1 MPYIWFTRGEEF
13 VVGSRARLTAVAIAG
28 GALVVGMVGPVAPA
42 SADVPGTTGS
52 LTCSVTA
59 PGNPVVTLMDTP
71 VGGNVTCTHPVPG
84 TAVTYTVAPFVIDA
98 IGPFNG
104 KLAFDNATGNFLY
117 TPGFYPPDPTRGG
130 AQDKLPEFSG
140 PDSFT
145 VIARASDGAEAT
157 FEVPILIQGLPRSCN
172 ASFAP
177 QTRTMF
183 NDPSGSE
190 AKQYQ
195 MLRYLIEM
203 IDCTPPL
210 NPDGTQASIKFSFYS
225 LTYAPVQA
233 ALTAAAQRG
242 VSVQALTN
250 SHSDKYS
257 SWRELSRTLGTDTNA
272 VNFAT
277 TCWQGCLTPRTPPV
291 VGGPTAW
298 YAADAT
304 TLTSNTVVFSDR
316 SRAGL
321 QPIATWRYDFGDG
334 TFADGPGPHAKTYA
348 VPGTYRTSL
357 TVTDAAGVIHT
368 STGEKT
374 LPDNMEPMY
383 PSLHSKVYLFST
395 VGQGPNARQ
404 WVSAY
409 SSGNPTYQQSRKG
422 FNNLNIAVGD
432 KPLHDIFSTYFADM
446 VKGSR
451 GELMTT
457 NYFRTFA
464 TPGNPATGAPATTVH
479 LGPQTS
485 GDINREILKSIKC
498 TRIVKGKKKRTDVRV
513 SMFVLTRRG
522 VASDLWRLAMQKGCN
537 VEIVYTQMS
546 QRLKAPNGQWL
557 QNEDG
562 EEMGYGA
569 ADCLSTPPSKV
580 IVTKASKGRPARRKV
595 VRNDLNGPDGP
606 CSGGSLRGSV
616 PVTSTGVW
624 LYRTSPYGGGRLTV
638 RMACP
643 VQPKYDTV
651 KKTWAVLCI
660 RNDIFTHHKA
670 LLVNGSV
677 RGAVQKY
684 VMTGSANWSS
694 PGLRS
699 SDEIITEIRNAGALY
714 DQYKAN
720 GEYLKKVITRNSVKK
735 SKRKSAQTYMLQL
748 SGSQQLDVT
757 GMSDGQLA
765 GQG

>member
-1 MPYIWFTRGEEF
+1 
-13 VVGSRARLTAVAIAG
+13 VGFRARFVAVAVTGTALLASSM
-28 GALVVGMVGPVAPA
+28 GAVAPA
-42 SADVPGTTGS
+42 SADTPGSSGTITCVVEAPGT
-52 LTCSVTA
+52 
-59 PGNPVVTLMDTP
+59 PVVTLMDTP
-71 VGGNVTCTHPVPG
+71 VGGKVTCSHSTGRV
-84 TAVTYTVAPFVIDA
+84 VSYSVAPYVLDVS
-98 IGPFNG
+98 GPFNG
-104 KLAFDNATGNFLY
+104 KLAFDAGSGAFTY

-130 AQDKLPEFSG
+130 KQDKLPVFTG

-145 VIARASDGAEAT
+145 VIARADDGAEAR
-157 FEVPILIQGLPRSCN
+157 FEVPIQIQGLPRSCN
-172 ASFAP
+172 ANFAP
-177 QTRTMF
+177 RTRTMF

-195 MLRYLIEM
+195 MLRYLIDM
-203 IDCTPPL
+203 IDCTPAL
-210 NPDGTQASIKFSFYS
+210 NADGSQASIKFSFYS

-250 SHSDKYS
+250 SHSDKYP
-257 SWRELSRTLGTDTNA
+257 SWRELSRTLGADTNA
-272 VNFAT
+272 VNFAA
-277 TCWQGCLTPRTPPV
+277 TCWLGCLTPRTPPV
-291 VGGPTAW
+291 AGGPTAW
-298 YAADAT
+298 YSADPT

-316 SRAGL
+316 SRPGTT
-321 QPIATWRYDFGDG
+321 PIASWRYDFGDG
-334 TFADGPGPHAKTYA
+334 TFADGPGPHTKTYSTA
-348 VPGTYRTSL
+348 GTYKTSL
-357 TVTDAAGVIHT
+357 TVTDVAGVTHT
-368 STGEKT
+368 ATGDRT

-383 PSLHSKVYLFST
+383 PSLHSKIYLFST
-395 VGQGPNARQ
+395 VGQGANARQ

-422 FNNLNIAVGD
+422 FNNLNIDVGD
-432 KPLHDIFSTYFADM
+432 KPMYDILSTYFADLI
-446 VKGSR
+446 KGSR

-457 NYFRTFA
+457 NYFRTFT
-464 TPGNPATGAPATTVH
+464 TPGNPATGSKPTTVH

-498 TRIVKGKKKRTDVRV
+498 RYKVGKKWKRTDVRV

-522 VASDLWRLAMQKGCN
+522 VASDLWRLAMQRGCN
-537 VEIVYTQMS
+537 VEVVYTQMS
-546 QRLKAPNGQWL
+546 QRLKAPNGKWL

-562 EEMGYGA
+562 EEMGYGS
-569 ADCLSTPPSKV
+569 ADCLSTPPTKV
-580 IVTKASKGRPARRKV
+580 IVTKASKGKPAKRKV

-624 LYRTSPYGGGRLTV
+624 LNRTSPYGGGRLTV
-638 RMACP
+638 QMACP

-670 LLVNGSV
+670 MMVNGFI
-677 RGAVQKY
+677 RGKVQKY

-694 PGLRS
+694 PGLRA
-699 SDEIITEIRNAGALY
+699 SDEIITEIQNAGPLY
-714 DQYKAN
+714 DQYVKN
-720 GEYLKKVITRNSVKK
+720 NEYLKKVIKRNSLKKPKKK
-735 SKRKSAQTYMLQL
+735 SSQTYMLQL
-748 SGSQQLDVT
+748 SGSQQLDVRGLT
-757 GMSDGQLA
+757 DEQLA